1 MYDIVT
7 SKTDFKNY
15 NVFIQESKSIDKDVI
30 NFLKNNNVN
39 GISLEMEEKI
49 LPNVDFL
56 SEITQL
62 EFLDLGRKSYGN
74 LKAVEKLVN
83 LEYLSLE
90 GSCEESLDLS
100 KLIKLQDFFVLYN
113 KKIENIFDCVNLKR
127 LIIHHYKKKNVDE
140 FVKLE
145 KLKILGIWS
154 SPIQNIDGL
163 KDLKEIEQLKLRYLS
178 KLESIDGIK
187 NNSSVKELWIQNC
200 KKVNDWE
207 VLGTL
212 SNLRVL
218 TIEACGNIPSLKFL
232 DKLEFLESIR
242 LVSNTFIEDGKLSW
256 LIDKESMKYFNT
268 PIENHYDISLETL
281 SKFNTFGIR
290 NN

>member
-30 NFLKNNNVN
+30 NFLKDNNVN

-127 LIIHHYKKKNVDE
+127 LIIQHYKKKNVDE

-163 KDLKEIEQLKLRYLS
+163 KNLKEIEQLKLRYLS